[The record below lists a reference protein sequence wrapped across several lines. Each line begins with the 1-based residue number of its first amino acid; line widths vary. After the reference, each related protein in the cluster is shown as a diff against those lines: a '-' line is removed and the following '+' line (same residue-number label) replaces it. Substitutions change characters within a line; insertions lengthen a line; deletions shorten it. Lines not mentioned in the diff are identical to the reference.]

1 MCLYWRKIFKEAI
14 LNSWTLN
21 ILYAVSVTD
30 SLDVGEEKLNAFIFP
45 CSNGAQGKLQ
55 NRCIQITE
63 GLIKT
68 VGNYAHYVK
77 GGFSSEPRKEK
88 HSVLKWKLF
97 FFSPSIFVCRYVE
110 RFRWIQL
117 RHWSSRTFQ
126 RKRRWLGWLLWLI
139 YPWYFWNGLRRN
151 AGRYQAV
158 CLTVIYPLTIVLVD
172 RAANC
177 MHALLQKQIKL
188 TALRMGKVCEEL
200 SNTPMLTL
208 LQSLYLND
216 SPGS

>member
-1 MCLYWRKIFKEAI
+1 MCLYWNKSFKEAI
-14 LNSWTLN
+14 LNSWMLN
-21 ILYAVSVTD
+21 ILYAVSITD

-45 CSNGAQGKLQ
+45 CSNGTQGNLQ

-68 VGNYAHYVK
+68 VENYAHYVK

-88 HSVLKWKLF
+88 HSVLEWKLF

-126 RKRRWLGWLLWLI
+126 HKRWWLGWLLWLI
-139 YPWYFWNGLRRN
+139 YPWYFWNFLKHRKISSSLPYSNLPFDHCFSGPRRKLYARLIAKTN
-151 AGRYQAV
+151 K
-158 CLTVIYPLTIVLVD
+158 VD
-172 RAANC
+172 SS
-177 MHALLQKQIKL
+177 QD
-188 TALRMGKVCEEL
+188 G
-200 SNTPMLTL
+200 
-208 LQSLYLND
+208 
-216 SPGS
+216 

>member
-14 LNSWTLN
+14 LNSWTSN

-55 NRCIQITE
+55 NRCIQMTE

-97 FFSPSIFVCRYVE
+97 FFLPPSLCADMWSDSDEYSSDAEAAVRFNANADDLDDFCGWYILDIFEIDYVVTRE
-110 RFRWIQL
+110 DIKQF
-117 RHWSSRTFQ
+117 
-126 RKRRWLGWLLWLI
+126 
-139 YPWYFWNGLRRN
+139 
-151 AGRYQAV
+151 
-158 CLTVIYPLTIVLVD
+158 
-172 RAANC
+172 
-177 MHALLQKQIKL
+177 ALQ
-188 TALRMGKVCEEL
+188 
-200 SNTPMLTL
+200 
-208 LQSLYLND
+208 
-216 SPGS
+216 